1 MSVGTVAALTL
12 ALLRRPAL
20 WPVVVRQAHRL
31 AVRGWWRRVPFVPLP
46 DATYAGFRALT
57 QYGDAEREPDVADV
71 LVWLEWCR
79 EMERVA

>member
-1 MSVGTVAALTL
+1 
-12 ALLRRPAL
+12 
-20 WPVVVRQAHRL
+20 
-31 AVRGWWRRVPFVPLP
+31 
-46 DATYAGFRALT
+46 LT